1 MGIEPRQGRLPI
13 AYQSLTA
20 AARDRYGRGCGNGPG
35 PGPGPGRYRTSLSSR
50 ASVSTRAA
58 DSGSPAA
65 S

>member
-20 AARDRYGRGCGNGPG
+20 AARDRYGCGNGN
-35 PGPGPGRYRTSLSSR
+35 GPGPGRYRTSLSSR

>member
-20 AARDRYGRGCGNGPG
+20 AARDRYGPGCGNGPG
-35 PGPGPGRYRTSLSSR
+35 PGPGHYRTSLSSR